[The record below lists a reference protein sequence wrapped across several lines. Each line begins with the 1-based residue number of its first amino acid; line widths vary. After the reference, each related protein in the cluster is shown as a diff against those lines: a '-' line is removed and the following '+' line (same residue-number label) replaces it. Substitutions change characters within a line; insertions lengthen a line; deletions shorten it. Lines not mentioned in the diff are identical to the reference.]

1 MYIIRINGLCLLSII
16 LVIAVTI
23 SSCKT
28 KDKSMIIEA
37 KDTLQD
43 NYILKTTAPIVIY
56 KTTRDFSDFVPVIM
70 NREKTVIV
78 SYPDRMD
85 ISEVNKPTALINGYL
100 LDNRGINENV
110 AFLKFTYEAYKNLGK
125 NPTREELI
133 NLIQEKYP
141 LSEMYFC
148 GNRSS
153 YQDLIP
159 ELNALIEK
167 GFPTCKKADI
177 VTLSMEIKA
186 E

>member
-28 KDKSMIIEA
+28 KDKDMVVKA
-37 KDTLQD
+37 KDILQD
-43 NYILKTTAPIVIY
+43 NNTLRTTAPIVIY
-56 KTTRDFSDFVPVIM
+56 KTTRNFSDFVPVIM
-70 NREKTVIV
+70 NKEKTVIV

-110 AFLKFTYEAYKNLGK
+110 AFLKLTYEAYKNLDK

-177 VTLSMEIKA
+177 IPLSMELKV

>member
-1 MYIIRINGLCLLSII
+1 MYKIRINGLYLLSFL
-16 LVIAVTI
+16 LVIAVII

-28 KDKSMIIEA
+28 KDKSMVVEA
-37 KDTLQD
+37 KDILQD
-43 NYILKTTAPIVIY
+43 NNTLGTTAPVIIY

-85 ISEVNKPTALINGYL
+85 INEVNKPTALINGYL

-110 AFLKFTYEAYKNLGK
+110 AFLKLTYEAYKNLDK

-148 GNRSS
+148 GNRSN
-153 YQDLIP
+153 YKDLIR
-159 ELNALIEK
+159 ELNALIAN
-167 GFPTCKKADI
+167 GFPTCNKADI
-177 VTLSMEIKA
+177 IPLSMELKA

>member
-1 MYIIRINGLCLLSII
+1 MYKIRINGLYLLSFL
-16 LVIAVTI
+16 LVIAVII

-28 KDKSMIIEA
+28 KDKSMVVEA
-37 KDTLQD
+37 KDILQD
-43 NYILKTTAPIVIY
+43 NNTLRTTAPVIIY

-85 ISEVNKPTALINGYL
+85 INEVNKPTALINGYL

-110 AFLKFTYEAYKNLGK
+110 AFLKLTYEAYKNLDK

-148 GNRSS
+148 GNRSN
-153 YQDLIP
+153 YKDLIR
-159 ELNALIEK
+159 ELNALIAN
-167 GFPTCKKADI
+167 GFPTCNKADI
-177 VTLSMEIKA
+177 IPLSMELKA

>member
-1 MYIIRINGLCLLSII
+1 MYGLYLLSFL
-16 LVIAVTI
+16 LVIAVII

-28 KDKSMIIEA
+28 KDKSMVVEA
-37 KDTLQD
+37 NDILQD
-43 NYILKTTAPIVIY
+43 NNILRNTAPIVIY
-56 KTTRDFSDFVPVIM
+56 KTTRNLSDFVPVIM

-85 ISEVNKPTALINGYL
+85 INEVNKPTTLINGYL

-110 AFLKFTYEAYKNLGK
+110 AFLKLTYEAYKNLDK
-125 NPTREELI
+125 NPTPEKLI

-148 GNRSS
+148 GNRSN

-159 ELNALIEK
+159 ELNALIAN
-167 GFPTCKKADI
+167 GFPTCNKADI
-177 VTLSMEIKA
+177 VPLSMELKA